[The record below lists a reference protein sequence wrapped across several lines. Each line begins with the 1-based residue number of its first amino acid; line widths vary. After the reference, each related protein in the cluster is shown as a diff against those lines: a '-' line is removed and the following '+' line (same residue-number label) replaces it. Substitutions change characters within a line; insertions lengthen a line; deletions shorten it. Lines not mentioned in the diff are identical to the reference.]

1 MWRKFRC
8 NWNHC
13 QFPVDSE
20 NGLEI
25 ATFER
30 GVEGEILACVTGIT
44 ASDMA
49 YYLSLGRQVD
59 KLEVSIKAKGGIL

>member
-1 MWRKFRC
+1 LK
-8 NWNHC
+8 
-13 QFPVDSE
+13 
-20 NGLEI
+20 
-25 ATFER
+25 
-30 GVEGEILACVTGIT
+30 GEILACGTGIT